1 MKIKYG
7 SSLLF
12 LLGQIKE
19 KVLREELHSP
29 SGDITLKP
37 PSLSTVC
44 HVYHILQ
51 IYSGD
56 NQIGRRTLNI
66 L

>member
-51 IYSGD
+51 IYFGD